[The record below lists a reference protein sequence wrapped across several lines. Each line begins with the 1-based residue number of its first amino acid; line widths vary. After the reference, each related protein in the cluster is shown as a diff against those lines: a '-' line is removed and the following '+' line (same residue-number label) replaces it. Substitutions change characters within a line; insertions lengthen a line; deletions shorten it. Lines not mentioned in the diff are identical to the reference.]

1 MTRGRLGVAV
11 RNARIAAVV
20 IGVVVLMLPA
30 LGLAAS
36 EGGEGAGLIEINRS
50 LLIQLLNFLLLLL
63 VLYRF
68 LYRPLVAA
76 LDGRSAAIKQQL
88 AEAEAAREEAKR
100 QLAELEGRLRA
111 AQAEA
116 QATRERVLRE
126 AAELRERLTAEA
138 RQEAARLVETAQTEI
153 AHATRQA
160 RTELRAEV
168 GALAIEVAEHL
179 IRRSLRDEDHQRLVR
194 EAVARIGAA

>member
-179 IRRSLRDEDHQRLVR
+179 IRRNLRDEDHQRLVR